1 MESINLVV
9 TTTKNK
15 CDFEKQGAETPGGKE
30 ERVCR
35 ERRKGG
41 QYTNEV
47 TVSDGPDLP
56 VPS

>member
-9 TTTKNK
+9 TTKNK

-41 QYTNEV
+41 QYTNKV